1 MDTKVDVELIIMKPL
16 YAKLL
21 SEFYNYI
28 HFSDGQEI
36 TRNGWLRAG
45 ITEALK
51 MGSSK
56 LRHVTS

>member
-28 HFSDGQEI
+28 HLSDGQEI

-56 LRHVTS
+56 LRQVTS